1 MFYIFLF
8 SLNLTISRIFVTV
21 QKTERDYLISLS
33 SEAFFYRKLNRF
45 KNNARQKIRISDL
58 RNWTFFKHLL
68 LYQQEASRVLS
79 LRSLMPF
86 MILEII
92 TRIANVNSIREQNE
106 KIWSLKARKRVVW
119 SRKNFTDWQLM
130 KHSYLEHRKKK
141 SVQDFAELFWW
152 KFGDWAI
159 TGRER
164 KKINKK

>member
-1 MFYIFLF
+1 M
-8 SLNLTISRIFVTV
+8 NLTNTRIFVTV
-21 QKTERDYLISLS
+21 HKTERDYLISLS

-68 LYQQEASRVLS
+68 LCQQEASRILS

-106 KIWSLKARKRVVW
+106 KIWSLKARKGIVW
-119 SRKNFTDWQLM
+119 SRKKFTDWQLM
-130 KHSYLEHRKKK
+130 KHSYLERRKK

-152 KFGDWAI
+152 KFRDWAI